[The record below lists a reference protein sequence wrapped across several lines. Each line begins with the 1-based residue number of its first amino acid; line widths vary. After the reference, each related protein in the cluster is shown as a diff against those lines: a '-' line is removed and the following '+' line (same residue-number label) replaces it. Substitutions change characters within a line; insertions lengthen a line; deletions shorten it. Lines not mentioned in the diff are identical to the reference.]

1 MACHRSTAAAS
12 TETLAGE
19 PHVTFVLH
27 GSDVAPLARLDPD
40 RDWREFVTGERAWV
54 LQTFLR
60 LRAAGLDASLSDRLP
75 RTGIAVFSA
84 SHRARLA
91 RGPVQRTD
99 AFLLATRQDRR
110 ETLFADAEVV
120 QNPVQADDATR
131 LHVPHWPQPGL
142 IARDA
147 ARGDRLRRIEYKGF
161 VGNLHPG
168 FQDPAWPRFLARHG
182 IEWVCDGKV
191 YRQDTTD
198 GLQLQW
204 NDYRDTDL
212 VLAVRPMSADL
223 HLRKPATKLCNA
235 WLAGVPAMVGPESA
249 YRALRRDASDFIEV
263 SSRAE
268 AEAAVLRLLE
278 EPGLYARMRQ
288 RAAERAV
295 DCSIARVTQR
305 WMEVLGREV
314 PQLAVTARV
323 RRSHR
328 LPLLVRNVVGRV
340 RRRLHGRR

>member
-1 MACHRSTAAAS
+1 MAS
-12 TETLAGE
+12 ELQ
-19 PHVTFVLH
+19 VTFVLH
-27 GSDVAPLARLDPD
+27 GSDVASLARLDPD

-60 LRAAGLDASLSDRLP
+60 LRAAGLDASLCDRLP
-75 RTGIAVFSA
+75 RAGIAVFSA
-84 SHRARLA
+84 SHRAQLA

-120 QNPVQADDATR
+120 QNPAQASDATR
-131 LHVPHWPQPGL
+131 MHVPHWPQPGL
-142 IARDA
+142 VPRDA
-147 ARGDRLRRIEYKGF
+147 ARGDRLRRLEYKGF
-161 VGNLHPG
+161 VGNLHPD
-168 FQDPAWPRFLARHG
+168 FRDPAWPRFLSRHG

-191 YRQDTTD
+191 YRQDSTD

-212 VLAVRPMSADL
+212 VLAVRPSSADL

-249 YRALRRDASDFIEV
+249 CRALRRDESDFIEV
-263 SSRAE
+263 STRAE

-295 DCSIARVTQR
+295 DCSVARVTQR

-314 PQLAVTARV
+314 PQLALTSRV
-323 RRSHR
+323 RRRHR
-328 LPLLVRNVVGRV
+328 LPLFVRNLAGRAG
-340 RRRLHGRR
+340 RRLRGG

>member
-1 MACHRSTAAAS
+1 MACRRSTAAAS
-12 TETLAGE
+12 TEILARE

-27 GSDVAPLARLDPD
+27 GSDVTSLARLDPD

-60 LRAAGLDASLSDRLP
+60 LRAAGLDASLSERLP

-84 SHRARLA
+84 SHRAKLA

-120 QNPVQADDATR
+120 QNPAQANDAHR
-131 LHVPHWPQPGL
+131 MHVPHWPQPGL
-142 IARDA
+142 VPRDA

-161 VGNLHPG
+161 VGNLHPE

-182 IEWVCDGKV
+182 VEWVCDGKV

-212 VLAVRPMSADL
+212 VLAVRPTSADL

-249 YRALRRDASDFIEV
+249 YRALRRHASDFIEV
-263 SSRAE
+263 STRAE
-268 AEAAVLRLLE
+268 AEAAVLRLLA

-288 RAAERAV
+288 RAAERAAE
-295 DCSIARVTQR
+295 CTIARVTER
-305 WMEVLGREV
+305 WIEVLEREV
-314 PQLAVTARV
+314 PQLAVTALV
-323 RRSHR
+323 RRRHR
-328 LPLLVRNVVGRV
+328 LPLLVRNVAGRAQRLLRA
-340 RRRLHGRR
+340 RR